1 MIIIFM
7 MNDLNIQQGF
17 RMHESSN
24 HPCPINVTDKEEK
37 TEDINEPWTL
47 ISLSSN
53 DLKNMEKK
61 VQQTTTTT
69 EAVFRNPNPPLDKYL
84 AGDSL
89 TIASIDSSWFT

>member
-1 MIIIFM
+1 MIIIYK

-17 RMHESSN
+17 SMHESSN
-24 HPCPINVTDKEEK
+24 HFCSINVTDKEKK

-61 VQQTTTTT
+61 VQQTTTT